1 MVKNKKIIIIVG
13 VILILILGVG
23 AFIFLNSNNVESSV
37 NEVKTLLEKDNYSE
51 ATKIIKDKDL
61 LSKADEETNKIIKT
75 RMTKYKVSSL
85 EDYLKL
91 TSDDWKNV
99 KSFNEMINNLDLS
112 NKYTYLSKLVEIN
125 DKYQEY
131 VPAINWQNSDDYEV
145 YRSYMKVETQDD
157 FEKSALMMKNYSF
170 EKYDLNNKYIK
181 ELNDEVQNYINYCTQ
196 LVKAINE
203 NDLNLY
209 DSISPKFKEN
219 ITKLSNIEVDIIT
232 KTSELEKEIKNLPT
246 I

>member
-1 MVKNKKIIIIVG
+1 MKNRKIIIIVG
-13 VILILILGVG
+13 VILVLILGVG
-23 AFIFLNSNNVESSV
+23 AFIFLNSNNVENSV
-37 NEVKTLLEKDNYSE
+37 NEVKILLEKDNYNE

-91 TSDDWKNV
+91 TSDDWKNI

-112 NKYTYLSKLVEIN
+112 NKYTYLSKLIEIN

-145 YRSYMKVETQDD
+145 FRSYMKVETQDD

-196 LVKAINE
+196 LAKAINE
-203 NDLNLY
+203 SDLNLY
-209 DSISPKFKEN
+209 DSISPKLKEN

>member
-1 MVKNKKIIIIVG
+1 MKNKKIIIIVV
-13 VILILILGVG
+13 VILVLILGVG

-112 NKYTYLSKLVEIN
+112 NKYIYLSKLVEIN

>member
-1 MVKNKKIIIIVG
+1 MKNKKIIIIVG
-13 VILILILGVG
+13 VILVLILGVG

-91 TSDDWKNV
+91 TSDDWKNI

>member
-1 MVKNKKIIIIVG
+1 MKNKKIIIIVG
-13 VILILILGVG
+13 VILVLILGVG
-23 AFIFLNSNNVESSV
+23 AFIFLNSNNVENSV
-37 NEVKTLLEKDNYSE
+37 NEVKILLEKDNYNE
-51 ATKIIKDKDL
+51 ATKINKDKDL
-61 LSKADEETNKIIKT
+61 LSKAEEETNKIIKT

-91 TSDDWKNV
+91 TSDDWKNI

-112 NKYTYLSKLVEIN
+112 NKYTYLSKLIEIN

-145 YRSYMKVETQDD
+145 FRSYMKVETQDD

-196 LVKAINE
+196 LAKAINE
-203 NDLNLY
+203 SDLNLY

>member
-1 MVKNKKIIIIVG
+1 MKNKKIIIIVG
-13 VILILILGVG
+13 VILVLILGVG

>member
-1 MVKNKKIIIIVG
+1 MKNKKIIIIVG
-13 VILILILGVG
+13 VILVLILGVG
-23 AFIFLNSNNVESSV
+23 AFIFLNSNNVENSV
-37 NEVKTLLEKDNYSE
+37 NEVKILLEKDNYNE

-91 TSDDWKNV
+91 TSDDWKNI

-112 NKYTYLSKLVEIN
+112 NKYTYLSKLIEIN

-145 YRSYMKVETQDD
+145 FRSYMKVETQDD

-196 LVKAINE
+196 LAKAINE
-203 NDLNLY
+203 SDLNLY
-209 DSISPKFKEN
+209 DSISPKLKEN

>member
-1 MVKNKKIIIIVG
+1 MKNKKLFIIIG
-13 VILILILGVG
+13 VVLVLVLGIG

>member
-1 MVKNKKIIIIVG
+1 MKNKKIIIIVG
-13 VILILILGVG
+13 VILVLILGVG
-23 AFIFLNSNNVESSV
+23 AFIFINSNNVESSV

>member
-1 MVKNKKIIIIVG
+1 MKNKKIIIIVG
-13 VILILILGVG
+13 VILVLILGVG
-23 AFIFLNSNNVESSV
+23 AFIFLNSNNVENSV
-37 NEVKTLLEKDNYSE
+37 NEVKILLEKDNYNE

-91 TSDDWKNV
+91 TSDDWKNI

-112 NKYTYLSKLVEIN
+112 NKYTYLSKLIEIN

-145 YRSYMKVETQDD
+145 FRSYMKVETQDD

-196 LVKAINE
+196 LAKAINE
-203 NDLNLY
+203 SDLNLY

>member
-1 MVKNKKIIIIVG
+1 MKNKKIIIIVG
-13 VILILILGVG
+13 VILVLILGVG

-99 KSFNEMINNLDLS
+99 KSFNEMINNLGLS

>member
-1 MVKNKKIIIIVG
+1 MKNKKIIIIVG
-13 VILILILGVG
+13 VILVLILGVG
-23 AFIFLNSNNVESSV
+23 AFIFLNSNNVENSV
-37 NEVKTLLEKDNYSE
+37 NEVKILLEKDNYNE

-91 TSDDWKNV
+91 TSDDWKNI

-112 NKYTYLSKLVEIN
+112 NKYTYLSKLIEIN

-145 YRSYMKVETQDD
+145 FRSYMKVETQDD
-157 FEKSALMMKNYSF
+157 FEKSSLMMKNYSF

-196 LVKAINE
+196 LAKAINE
-203 NDLNLY
+203 SDLNLY
-209 DSISPKFKEN
+209 DSISPKLKEN

>member
-1 MVKNKKIIIIVG
+1 MKNKKIIIIVG
-13 VILILILGVG
+13 VILVLILGVG
-23 AFIFLNSNNVESSV
+23 AFIFLYSNNVESSV

-99 KSFNEMINNLDLS
+99 KSFNEMINNLGLS

-170 EKYDLNNKYIK
+170 EKYDLDNKYIK

>member
-1 MVKNKKIIIIVG
+1 MKNKKIIIIVG
-13 VILILILGVG
+13 VILVLILSVG

>member
-1 MVKNKKIIIIVG
+1 MKNKKIIIIVG
-13 VILILILGVG
+13 VILVLILGVG

-181 ELNDEVQNYINYCTQ
+181 ELNDEVQNYINYCIQ

>member
-1 MVKNKKIIIIVG
+1 MKNKKIIIIVG
-13 VILILILGVG
+13 VILVLILGVG
-23 AFIFLNSNNVESSV
+23 AFIFLNSNNVENSV
-37 NEVKTLLEKDNYSE
+37 NEVKILLEKDNYNE

-91 TSDDWKNV
+91 TSDDWKNI

-112 NKYTYLSKLVEIN
+112 NKYTYLSKLIEIN
-125 DKYQEY
+125 DKYKEY
-131 VPAINWQNSDDYEV
+131 VPSINWQNSDDYEV
-145 YRSYMKVETQDD
+145 FRSYMKVETQDD

-196 LVKAINE
+196 LAKAINE
-203 NDLNLY
+203 SDLNLY